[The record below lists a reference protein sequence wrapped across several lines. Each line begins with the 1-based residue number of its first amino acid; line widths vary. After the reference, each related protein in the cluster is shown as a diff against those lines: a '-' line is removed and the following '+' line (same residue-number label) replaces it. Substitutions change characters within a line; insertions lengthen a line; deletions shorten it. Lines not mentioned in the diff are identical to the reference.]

1 MALYDELKTK
11 SSEELK
17 SYIIDDECSPEITEL
32 ATRILRER
40 NESLGELLYNNIPL
54 SKSEERTE
62 DKLEEE
68 PESNGWI
75 LIFCAYL
82 FFLCI
87 GGVFGFAVEG
97 LYPNKIAATIEVLLR
112 WVLASYVYYS
122 VCKRKP
128 NTVPLCLIVAI
139 YLFANYFLALFC
151 YPLTTDM
158 LIGIIISL
166 CITFA
171 WILYFSLSK
180 QVERIFPKKKR
191 RVFPRDKIFFFILMF
206 FCLFGGIGIIING
219 TKNLQEIST
228 QKPSALVFRNECT
241 DGVISF
247 SVPNGYSCEMN
258 NIPTTHFYITKA
270 KDSVEVSSG
279 FAYSYDE
286 KDQNNTVNELFD
298 DMRDKLQSKGTE
310 NSTLSVFEQKGNVYV
325 YHRRYAYWDAR
336 KADETV
342 ELDAYVLW
350 RIGTNKYAVVK
361 EVRLLDSPSSTI
373 EAIVGSLR
381 FK

>member
-17 SYIIDDECSPEITEL
+17 SYIIHEDEYTEEMAEMAEQILKERGEEVDVDQLIIENSPNREEKIKGWL
-32 ATRILRER
+32 IVFLVYIFIDCAISVCQLRINIVDPNYEFSIGRII
-40 NESLGELLYNNIPL
+40 ELLFYV
-54 SKSEERTE
+54 
-62 DKLEEE
+62 
-68 PESNGWI
+68 
-75 LIFCAYL
+75 YL
-82 FFLCI
+82 VGFGFDSIVRRKPNAVFLCQ
-87 GGVFGFAVEG
+87 
-97 LYPNKIAATIEVLLR
+97 AATI
-112 WVLASYVYYS
+112 YS
-122 VCKRKP
+122 ILVSIGTLMVSNGFENLEF
-128 NTVPLCLIVAI
+128 NTIRRLIT
-139 YLFANYFLALFC
+139 LFV
-151 YPLTTDM
+151 
-158 LIGIIISL
+158 S
-166 CITFA
+166 FA
-171 WILYFSLSK
+171 WVVYFKFSK
-180 QVERIFPKKKR
+180 QVERIFPKEKR
-191 RVFPRDKIFFFILMF
+191 MVFPKDKAIVAVLFFPFVIGFRDGFINAF
-206 FCLFGGIGIIING
+206 IEAHEDN
-219 TKNLQEIST
+219 TT
-228 QKPSALVFRNECT
+228 KPSAFVSRNECT

-270 KDSVEVSSG
+270 KDSVEVFSG
-279 FAYSYDE
+279 FVYSYDE

-310 NSTLSVFEQKGNVYV
+310 NCTLSVFEQKGNVYV